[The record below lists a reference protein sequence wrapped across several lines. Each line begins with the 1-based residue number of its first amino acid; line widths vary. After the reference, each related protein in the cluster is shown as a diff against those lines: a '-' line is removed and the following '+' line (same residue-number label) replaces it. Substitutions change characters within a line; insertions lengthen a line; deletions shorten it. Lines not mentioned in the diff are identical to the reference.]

1 MSAGY
6 GVSIIRDQKLNYQKS
21 GDLEM
26 GIDLETLTQTG
37 VEDNLNMNYYTISE
51 DPLTGN
57 LFVATADFVTN
68 SQVYIYD
75 SNNIEIAN
83 FTSGV
88 TTNKIVF
95 DVRNDTNTSIDE
107 KNNLVNIS
115 KSIDILGR
123 SANKLDGLVIDI
135 NESGICNKMM
145 IIKK

>member
-1 MSAGY
+1 M
-6 GVSIIRDQKLNYQKS
+6 
-21 GDLEM
+21 
-26 GIDLETLTQTG
+26 
-37 VEDNLNMNYYTISE
+37 EDNLNMNYYSVSE
-51 DPLTGN
+51 DPVTGN
-57 LFVATADFVTN
+57 LFAATADFVTN

-75 SNNIEIAN
+75 SNNIEITN

-107 KNNLVNIS
+107 KNNLVNNA